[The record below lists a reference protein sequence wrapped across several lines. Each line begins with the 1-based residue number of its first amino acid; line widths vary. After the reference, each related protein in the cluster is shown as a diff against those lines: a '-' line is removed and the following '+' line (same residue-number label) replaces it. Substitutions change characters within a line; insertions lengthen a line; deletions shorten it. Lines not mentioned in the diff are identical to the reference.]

1 MPRGKLET
9 LVNLKAVENEL
20 TKSGA
25 VPVGRTT
32 RSWAEVICGEPSSL
46 RALSSVESEPDT
58 VKTPALRT
66 YRKIFAVL
74 VQMNKVA
81 AIFDFIREEVS
92 DEDLPLM
99 QYIPPEEVP
108 GNPFQ
113 LRRKNDATNP
123 ASCFIGWRNYHV
135 RTFFGDQWAMVSP
148 FFARGE
154 HRNVRHYQL
163 ADGDILPFTYDSRD
177 ESGPS
182 GQGILER
189 GGFGEVFKVRIH
201 HDHHSFE
208 GKNVL
213 TLQDCFFAVKKLYS
227 THEAEWKSE
236 IEILKRF
243 SANPNP
249 HLISLLATYEKSGHV
264 HLIFYWADA
273 DLQKFWKDV
282 MSSPARGMKTTGWV
296 ARQCLGIASGIV
308 EIHRHLTNKSQ
319 SSDGQADTQGQKND
333 SLYGRHGDIK
343 PRNILWFKDAPDP
356 DGMGTLVIT
365 DFGIAE
371 MNSKNSR
378 SGKSNRNIK
387 FSPTYCAPEAHVPGG
402 EIRQSYDIWT
412 LGCLYLE
419 FLTWLLGG
427 WKLVFQFAKL
437 RQTAATA
444 SSGTEAKLDRFFEL
458 VIGEDN
464 IVTGAKVKPEVTD
477 FIERLHS
484 HPACTDFV
492 HDFLDLISGDLLII
506 ETRETPRF
514 TSQQL
519 YTKLRQI
526 AKKIQEFEA
535 YGALPT
541 PRGKWVGTESSDGNG
556 FNSSNAG
563 EVATSQVCSA
573 NFSTRATM

>member
-1 MPRGKLET
+1 MASLPG
-9 LVNLKAVENEL
+9 
-20 TKSGA
+20 
-25 VPVGRTT
+25 GRST
-32 RSWAEVICGEPSSL
+32 RSWAEVICGEPSSI
-46 RALSSVESEPDT
+46 RAISSVNSEGDAPNT
-58 VKTPALRT
+58 SASRT

-74 VQMNKVA
+74 VQMNNVG
-81 AIFDFIREEVS
+81 AIFDFVREEVS

-99 QYIPPEEVP
+99 QYIPPVQTP
-108 GNPFQ
+108 DALLQ

-123 ASCFIGWRNYHV
+123 VRCFVGWRNYLV
-135 RTFFGDQWAMVSP
+135 RAFFGDQWAMVSP

-177 ESGPS
+177 ESGPN

-189 GGFGEVFKVRIH
+189 GGFGEVFKVQIH
-201 HDHHSFE
+201 HDHHGFE
-208 GKNVL
+208 GKGNFRSRRN
-213 TLQDCFFAVKKLYS
+213 CFFAVKKLYS

-243 SANPNP
+243 SANTNP

-273 DLQKFWKDV
+273 DLQKFWKNV
-282 MSSPARGMKTTGWV
+282 MSTPKPGPTTARWV

-308 EIHRHLTNKSQ
+308 EIHRHLTQ
-319 SSDGQADTQGQKND
+319 SSKEGEEHGAEGVKND

-343 PRNILWFKDAPDP
+343 PRNILWFKDGPDP

-378 SGKSNRNIK
+378 SGKPNRYIK

-419 FLTWLLGG
+419 FITWLLGG
-427 WKLVFQFAKL
+427 WKLVFEFAQL
-437 RQTAATA
+437 RQTAERA
-444 SSGTEAKLDRFFEL
+444 SSSTEAKLDRFFEL
-458 VIGEDN
+458 EIGEDN
-464 IVTGAKVKPEVTD
+464 NVIGARVKAEVTE
-477 FIERLHS
+477 FIKRLHS
-484 HPACTDFV
+484 HPNCTDFV
-492 HDFLDLISGDLLII
+492 HDFLKLINDELLII
-506 ETRETPRF
+506 ETRDNPRF

-519 YTKLRQI
+519 YTELFKMG
-526 AKKIQEFEA
+526 KKMQESEF
-535 YGALPT
+535 YGANPT
-541 PRGKWVGTESSDGNG
+541 PEGSWDGTEQNVGDGTN
-556 FNSSNAG
+556 NTG
-563 EVATSQVCSA
+563 EAATSTICSPK
-573 NFSTRATM
+573 FSTRATL